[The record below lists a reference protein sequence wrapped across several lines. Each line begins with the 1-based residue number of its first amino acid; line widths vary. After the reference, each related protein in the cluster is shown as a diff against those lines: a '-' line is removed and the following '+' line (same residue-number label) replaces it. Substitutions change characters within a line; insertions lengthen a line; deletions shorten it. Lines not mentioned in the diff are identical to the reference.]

1 MVEAEMASHPSI
13 YKQSTTENL
22 PSLNKEES
30 LLAISY
36 CVLNSD
42 RLYESI
48 YNERIF
54 FSSFLTRITAAIQ

>member
-1 MVEAEMASHPSI
+1 MEQAEMASRLSI

-36 CVLNSD
+36 CVVTLTDWVDMNLSTMQ
-42 RLYESI
+42 E
-48 YNERIF
+48 
-54 FSSFLTRITAAIQ
+54 SSFHPS